1 MKKIIYYFYKKYN
14 GDFDKIYKAIEA
26 HETPTQKELNEI
38 TNKELK
44 NYITILDSDYPM
56 VLKEQA
62 NPPFVIKKN
71 ARLITGILI
80 DVELQRVCKHTL
92 VYESYRDFYPL
103 LNCDTFDIQRR
114 TFSNG
119 KEYDIFLDDEGLFKE
134 EKIPAI
140 ITTSARTPNKIVE
153 VIYGNVF
160 ITQANEDGETISIPD
175 NEIEELL
182 SKQILITGKEK
193 LYKGLRARV

>member
-14 GDFDKIYKAIEA
+14 GDFNKIYKAIKA
-26 HETPTQKELNEI
+26 HELPTQKELNTIED
-38 TNKELK
+38 KELNK
-44 NYITILDSDYPM
+44 YITIVDDDYPQ

-71 ARLITGILI
+71 ARLITGVLV
-80 DVELQRVCKHTL
+80 DTKAQRVCKHTL
-92 VYESYRDFYPL
+92 VYNDYKDYYPL

>member
-14 GDFDKIYKAIEA
+14 GDFNKIYKAIKS
-26 HETPTQKELNEI
+26 HEQVTQEDLNKITDKELDD
-38 TNKELK
+38 
-44 NYITILDSDYPM
+44 YITIIDSDYPLE
-56 VLKEQA
+56 LKKQDK
-62 NPPFVIKKN
+62 PPFVIKKN
-71 ARLITGILI
+71 SRLITGILI

-92 VYESYRDFYPL
+92 VYNTYKDFYPL

-114 TFSNG
+114 IFSNG
-119 KEYDIFLDDEGLFKE
+119 KEYDIYLDDLGLYKE
-134 EKIPAI
+134 ELIPSI
-140 ITTSARTPNKIVE
+140 ITTSACTPNKIVE

-160 ITQANEDGETISIPD
+160 ITQTNEEGETISIPD

-182 SKQILITGKEK
+182 AKQILINGKEK

>member
-1 MKKIIYYFYKKYN
+1 MKKTLIYFYKKYN
-14 GDFDKIYKAIEA
+14 GDFNKIYKAIKS
-26 HETPTQKELNEI
+26 HDTPTQKELNEI

-44 NYITILDSDYPM
+44 NYITILDSDYPT

-71 ARLITGILI
+71 ARLITGVLV
-80 DVELQRVCKHTL
+80 DTKAQRVCKHTL
-92 VYESYRDFYPL
+92 VYNDYKDYYPL
-103 LNCDTFDIQRR
+103 LECETFDIQRR

-119 KEYDIFLDDEGLFKE
+119 KEYDIYLDDLGLYKE
-134 EKIPAI
+134 ELIPAI
-140 ITTSARTPNKIVE
+140 ITTSACTPNKIVE

-160 ITQANEDGETISIPD
+160 ITQTNEDGETISIPD

-182 SKQILITGKEK
+182 ATQILITGKEK
-193 LYKGLRARV
+193 LYKGLRALV